1 MFLFLINSYMSK
13 KFSFL
18 CSCFLNIQICL
29 SPSTISGDKFPL
41 SVPSSLHKTSAQCKV
56 PAFSSVGLAML
67 ACMACLQC
75 LHCLLAML
83 ACLACLQ
90 CLLALLALLT
100 CIACH
105 ACTNACNAYTVWG
118 PRASFI
124 VSYIFFYV

>member
-1 MFLFLINSYMSK
+1 MYWFLKYSCMSE

-67 ACMACLQC
+67 AGNACL
-75 LHCLLAML
+75 HGLLAML
-83 ACLACLQ
+83 CRGCMSHPQKSFSRIQFPMFWFFINSYMSKKFGFL
-90 CLLALLALLT
+90 
-100 CIACH
+100 
-105 ACTNACNAYTVWG
+105 CT
-118 PRASFI
+118 SFLNI
-124 VSYIFFYV
+124 HMRLRNSVS